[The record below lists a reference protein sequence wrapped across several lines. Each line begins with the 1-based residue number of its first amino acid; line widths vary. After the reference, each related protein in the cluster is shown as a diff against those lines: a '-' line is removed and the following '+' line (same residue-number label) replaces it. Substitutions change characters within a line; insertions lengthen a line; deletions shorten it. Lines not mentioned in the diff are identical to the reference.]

1 MRVITLIQKGEFMR
15 SLFKGLT
22 VAALALLPLSASA
35 AVALNQASA
44 EELTQLNGIGSVLA
58 ERIIDYRKAHDGFGS
73 VEELVEVKGIGDKT
87 LADLKD
93 QVALAE

>member
-1 MRVITLIQKGEFMR
+1 MR

-22 VAALALLPLSASA
+22 VAALTLLPLSASA
-35 AVALNQASA
+35 SVALNQASA
-44 EELTQLNGIGSVLA
+44 EELTQLHGVGSVLA
-58 ERIIDYRKAHDGFGS
+58 ERIVDYRKSHDGFGS

-93 QVALAE
+93 QVALGE